1 MFTGLVSEIGKIISI
16 NKGIQSAKLTISGMK
31 ILQEVNIGDSI
42 SVNGICLTVTEYTQ
56 NSFTVDVMPETFR
69 MTNLQ
74 QLQMNSEVNLE
85 PALKVSDR
93 LGGHIV
99 TGHIDGTGIISK
111 YVKEENATRITIDV
125 EDDLH
130 KYIIHKGS
138 VALDGISLTVASVMK
153 NSFQVSVIP
162 LTEKDTTLLNKKVG
176 DKINIECDIVG
187 KYVEKLLMNNH
198 EEKTSKIDTNFL
210 RQNGFI

>member
-16 NKGIQSAKLTISGMK
+16 NKGTQSAKLTIRAMK
-31 ILQEVNIGDSI
+31 VLQEVSIGDSI
-42 SVNGICLTVTEYTQ
+42 SVNGICLTVTSYTKDC
-56 NSFTVDVMPETFR
+56 FTVDVMPETFR

-74 QLQMNSEVNLE
+74 KLQVNSEVNLE

-111 YVKEENATRITIDV
+111 YVREENATRITIDV
-125 EDDLH
+125 EDSLH

-153 NSFQVSVIP
+153 NSFQVSIIP
-162 LTEKDTTLLNKKVG
+162 LTAKDTTLLRKKVG

-187 KYVEKLLMNNH
+187 KYVEKLLMNRQ

-210 RQNGFI
+210 KQNGFI

>member
-1 MFTGLVSEIGKIISI
+1 MFTGLVNEIGKIISI
-16 NKGIQSAKLTISGMK
+16 NKGTQSAKLTIRAMK

-42 SVNGICLTVTEYTQ
+42 SVNGICLTVTSYTQ
-56 NSFTVDVMPETFR
+56 DSFTVDVMPETFR

-74 QLQMNSEVNLE
+74 QLQVNSAVNLE
-85 PALKVSDR
+85 PALKLSDR

-99 TGHIDGTGIISK
+99 TGHIDGTGIITK
-111 YVKEENATRITIDV
+111 YVREENATRITIDV
-125 EDDLH
+125 EDGLH
-130 KYIIHKGS
+130 KYIIYKGS

-153 NSFQVSVIP
+153 NSFQVSIIP
-162 LTEKDTTLLNKKVG
+162 LTAKDTTLLNKKVG

-187 KYVEKLLMNNH
+187 KYVEKLLMNSH

-210 RQNGFI
+210 KQNGFI